1 MIPKRFLLRVPRKKL
16 LRHKISGRQF
26 GRASGPRRA
35 MFRIMVTDLLRH
47 GQIKTTVA
55 KAKAIRP
62 LTEKMVSLGKGG
74 TLHDRR
80 QAAAFITDK
89 SVVKAV
95 FDEIAPRFE
104 ERNGGYTRIT
114 RLGVRA
120 GDAAEMAL
128 IELIDLIPDAYW
140 ISRGIRRD

>member
-1 MIPKRFLLRVPRKKL
+1 MVIPKRFLLRVPRKKL

-128 IELIDLIPDAYW
+128 IELID
-140 ISRGIRRD
+140 

>member
-1 MIPKRFLLRVPRKKL
+1 MLTPKRLLLKVLRKKL
-16 LRHKISGRQF
+16 LRHKISGKQF

-47 GQIKTTVA
+47 GQIKTTIA

-89 SVVKAV
+89 SVLKTV
-95 FDEIAPRFE
+95 FDDIAPRFQ

-114 RLGVRA
+114 RLGVRP

-128 IELIDLIPDAYW
+128 IELID
-140 ISRGIRRD
+140 

>member
-1 MIPKRFLLRVPRKKL
+1 MVTPKRLLLKVLRKKL
-16 LRHKISGRQF
+16 LRHKISGKQF

-35 MFRIMVTDLLRH
+35 MFRIMVMDLLRH
-47 GQIKTTVA
+47 GQIKTTIA

-89 SVVKAV
+89 SVLKTV
-95 FDEIAPRFE
+95 FDDIAPRFQ

-114 RLGVRA
+114 RLGVRP

-128 IELIDLIPDAYW
+128 IELID
-140 ISRGIRRD
+140 

>member
-89 SVVKAV
+89 SVLKAV
-95 FDEIAPRFE
+95 FDDIAPRFE

-128 IELIDLIPDAYW
+128 IELID
-140 ISRGIRRD
+140 

>member
-1 MIPKRFLLRVPRKKL
+1 MIPKRFLLRVLRKKL
-16 LRHKISGRQF
+16 LRHKISGRQV

-128 IELIDLIPDAYW
+128 IELID
-140 ISRGIRRD
+140 

>member
-16 LRHKISGRQF
+16 LRHKISGWQF

-128 IELIDLIPDAYW
+128 IELID
-140 ISRGIRRD
+140 

>member
-1 MIPKRFLLRVPRKKL
+1 MVTPKRLLLEVLRKKL
-16 LRHKISGRQF
+16 LRHKISGKQF

-47 GQIKTTVA
+47 GQIKTTIA

-89 SVVKAV
+89 SVLKTV
-95 FDEIAPRFE
+95 FDDIAPRFQ

-114 RLGVRA
+114 RLGVRP

-128 IELIDLIPDAYW
+128 IELID
-140 ISRGIRRD
+140 

>member
-1 MIPKRFLLRVPRKKL
+1 MILKRLLLRVLRNKL

-47 GQIKTTVA
+47 GRIKTTVA

-89 SVVKAV
+89 SVLKAV
-95 FDEIAPRFE
+95 FDDIAPRFE

-114 RLGVRA
+114 RLGVRP

-128 IELIDLIPDAYW
+128 IELID
-140 ISRGIRRD
+140 

>member
-1 MIPKRFLLRVPRKKL
+1 MLLRAPRKKL

-26 GRASGPRRA
+26 GRASGPRKA

-62 LTEKMVSLGKGG
+62 LTEKMVTLGKGG

-95 FDEIAPRFE
+95 FDDIAPRFQ

-114 RLGVRA
+114 RLGVRP

-128 IELIDLIPDAYW
+128 IELID
-140 ISRGIRRD
+140 

>member
-1 MIPKRFLLRVPRKKL
+1 MILKRLLLPLRAPRKKL

-26 GRASGPRRA
+26 GRSSGPRRA

-62 LTEKMVSLGKGG
+62 LTEKMVTLGKGG

-89 SVVKAV
+89 SVVKIV
-95 FDEIAPRFE
+95 FDDIAPRFQ

-114 RLGVRA
+114 RLGVRP
-120 GDAAEMAL
+120 GDAA
-128 IELIDLIPDAYW
+128 
-140 ISRGIRRD
+140 

>member
-1 MIPKRFLLRVPRKKL
+1 MPLRAPRKKL

-62 LTEKMVSLGKGG
+62 LTEKMVTLGKGG

-95 FDEIAPRFE
+95 FDDIAPRFQ

-114 RLGVRA
+114 RLGVRP

-128 IELIDLIPDAYW
+128 IELID
-140 ISRGIRRD
+140 

>member
-1 MIPKRFLLRVPRKKL
+1 MVIPKRLLLKVLRKNL
-16 LRHKISGRQF
+16 LRHKISGKQF

-47 GQIKTTVA
+47 GQIKTTIA

-89 SVVKAV
+89 SVLKTV
-95 FDEIAPRFE
+95 FDDIAPRFQ

-114 RLGVRA
+114 RLGVRS

-128 IELIDLIPDAYW
+128 IELID
-140 ISRGIRRD
+140 

>member
-1 MIPKRFLLRVPRKKL
+1 MRVLRKKL
-16 LRHKISGRQF
+16 LKHKISGRQF

-128 IELIDLIPDAYW
+128 IELID
-140 ISRGIRRD
+140 

>member
-1 MIPKRFLLRVPRKKL
+1 MIPKRFLLRVLRKKL

-89 SVVKAV
+89 SVLKTV
-95 FDEIAPRFE
+95 FDDIAPRFE
-104 ERNGGYTRIT
+104 DRNGGYTRIT
-114 RLGVRA
+114 RLGVRS

-128 IELIDLIPDAYW
+128 IELID
-140 ISRGIRRD
+140 

>member
-1 MIPKRFLLRVPRKKL
+1 MYKRQVIPKRFLRKKL

-55 KAKAIRP
+55 KAKGIGP

-128 IELIDLIPDAYW
+128 IELID
-140 ISRGIRRD
+140 

>member
-1 MIPKRFLLRVPRKKL
+1 MVTTKRLLLKVLRKKL
-16 LRHKISGRQF
+16 LRHKISGKQF

-47 GQIKTTVA
+47 GQIKTTIA

-89 SVVKAV
+89 SVLKTV
-95 FDEIAPRFE
+95 FDDIAPRFQ

-114 RLGVRA
+114 RLGVRP

-128 IELIDLIPDAYW
+128 IELID
-140 ISRGIRRD
+140 

>member
-1 MIPKRFLLRVPRKKL
+1 MLLRAPRKKL

-62 LTEKMVSLGKGG
+62 LTEKMVTLGKGG

-89 SVVKAV
+89 SVLKAV
-95 FDEIAPRFE
+95 FDDIAPRFQ

-114 RLGVRA
+114 RLGVRP

-128 IELIDLIPDAYW
+128 IELID
-140 ISRGIRRD
+140 

>member
-1 MIPKRFLLRVPRKKL
+1 MVTPKRLLLKVLRKKL
-16 LRHKISGRQF
+16 LRHKISGKQF

-47 GQIKTTVA
+47 GQIKTTIA

-62 LTEKMVSLGKGG
+62 LTEKMVTLGKSG

-89 SVVKAV
+89 SVLKTV
-95 FDEIAPRFE
+95 FDDIAPRFQ

-114 RLGVRA
+114 RLGVRP

-128 IELIDLIPDAYW
+128 IELID
-140 ISRGIRRD
+140 

>member
-1 MIPKRFLLRVPRKKL
+1 MIPKRFLRKKL

-128 IELIDLIPDAYW
+128 IELID
-140 ISRGIRRD
+140 

>member
-1 MIPKRFLLRVPRKKL
+1 MIPKRLLLRVLRKKL

-128 IELIDLIPDAYW
+128 IELID
-140 ISRGIRRD
+140 

>member
-1 MIPKRFLLRVPRKKL
+1 MVTRKRLLLKVLRKKL
-16 LRHKISGRQF
+16 LRHKISGKQF

-47 GQIKTTVA
+47 GQIKTTIA

-89 SVVKAV
+89 SVLKTV
-95 FDEIAPRFE
+95 FDDIAPRFQ

-114 RLGVRA
+114 RLGVRP

-128 IELIDLIPDAYW
+128 IELID
-140 ISRGIRRD
+140 

>member
-1 MIPKRFLLRVPRKKL
+1 MIPKRLLLRVLRKKL

-47 GQIKTTVA
+47 GQMKTTVA

-74 TLHDRR
+74 TLHARR

-104 ERNGGYTRIT
+104 ERSGGYTRIT

-128 IELIDLIPDAYW
+128 IELID
-140 ISRGIRRD
+140 

>member
-1 MIPKRFLLRVPRKKL
+1 MVIPKRLLLKVLRKKL
-16 LRHKISGRQF
+16 LRHKISGKQF

-47 GQIKTTVA
+47 GQIKTTIA

-62 LTEKMVSLGKGG
+62 LTEKMVTLGKSG

-89 SVVKAV
+89 SVLKTV
-95 FDEIAPRFE
+95 FDDIAPRFQ

-114 RLGVRA
+114 RLGVRS

-128 IELIDLIPDAYW
+128 IELID
-140 ISRGIRRD
+140 

>member
-1 MIPKRFLLRVPRKKL
+1 MIPKRFLLRGLRKKL

-35 MFRIMVTDLLRH
+35 MFRIMVTELLRH

-104 ERNGGYTRIT
+104 ERHGGYTRSP

-128 IELIDLIPDAYW
+128 IELID
-140 ISRGIRRD
+140 

>member
-1 MIPKRFLLRVPRKKL
+1 MRVLRKKL
-16 LRHKISGRQF
+16 LKHKISGRQF

-114 RLGVRA
+114 RLGVRS

-128 IELIDLIPDAYW
+128 IELID
-140 ISRGIRRD
+140 

>member
-1 MIPKRFLLRVPRKKL
+1 MVIPKRLLLRVLRKKL

-35 MFRIMVTDLLRH
+35 MFRIMVTDLFRH

-89 SVVKAV
+89 SVLKTV
-95 FDEIAPRFE
+95 FDDIAPRFE
-104 ERNGGYTRIT
+104 DRNGGYTRIT
-114 RLGVRA
+114 RLGVRS

-128 IELIDLIPDAYW
+128 IELID
-140 ISRGIRRD
+140 

>member
-1 MIPKRFLLRVPRKKL
+1 MMTPKRLLLKVLRKKL
-16 LRHKISGRQF
+16 LRHKISGKQF

-47 GQIKTTVA
+47 GQIKTTIA

-62 LTEKMVSLGKGG
+62 LTEKMVTLGKSG

-89 SVVKAV
+89 SVLKTV
-95 FDEIAPRFE
+95 FDDIAPRFQ

-114 RLGVRA
+114 RLGVRP

-128 IELIDLIPDAYW
+128 IELID
-140 ISRGIRRD
+140 

>member
-128 IELIDLIPDAYW
+128 IELIH
-140 ISRGIRRD
+140 

>member
-1 MIPKRFLLRVPRKKL
+1 MTLKRLQQPLRIPRKKL

-47 GQIKTTVA
+47 GQIKTTIA

-89 SVVKAV
+89 SVLKTV
-95 FDEIAPRFE
+95 FDDIAPRYQ

-114 RLGVRA
+114 RLGVRP

-128 IELIDLIPDAYW
+128 IELID
-140 ISRGIRRD
+140 

>member
-1 MIPKRFLLRVPRKKL
+1 MVTPKRLLLKVLRKKL
-16 LRHKISGRQF
+16 LRHKISGKQF

-47 GQIKTTVA
+47 GQIKTTIA

-89 SVVKAV
+89 SVLKTV
-95 FDEIAPRFE
+95 FDDIAPRYQ

-114 RLGVRA
+114 RLGVRP

-128 IELIDLIPDAYW
+128 IELID
-140 ISRGIRRD
+140 

>member
-1 MIPKRFLLRVPRKKL
+1 M
-16 LRHKISGRQF
+16 RHKISGRQF

-80 QAAAFITDK
+80 QAAAVITDK

-128 IELIDLIPDAYW
+128 IELID
-140 ISRGIRRD
+140 